1 MVLLLSG
8 IVAVVVWVLVW
19 ALFLSGFDGF
29 LIAIVIVLIGATIQL
44 ILPYLPGR
52 REAGED
58 HPDPAPYL

>member
-8 IVAVVVWVLVW
+8 MLAAVAWVLVW

-29 LIAIVIVLIGATIQL
+29 LIALVIVLIGATIQL

-52 REAGED
+52 RDAEEE

>member
-8 IVAVVVWVLVW
+8 MVAVVVWVLVW
-19 ALFLSGFDGF
+19 ALLLSGFDGF
-29 LIAIVIVLIGATIQL
+29 LFAIVIMLIGATIQL

-52 REAGED
+52 RDPGEE